1 MKRGRLLGAAVLIVI
16 ALAVAW
22 PLVQDMNDQAYR
34 TAVGEAF
41 DEVRPILAELTV
53 AAGVRDLD
61 RVEKMGSQLSDRA
74 HYWQTQLTPM
84 PVSKNLTQAKAYWSS
99 VLTNLNRS
107 GDAYVRAARQERAG
121 QTSEA
126 ADSWNYAEEYMMAAN
141 EQWPHAAKALTT
153 YDGRRG

>member
-1 MKRGRLLGAAVLIVI
+1 MGRLLGVAVLLVI

-22 PLVQDMNDQAYR
+22 TPLQDMNDLAYR

-41 DEVRPILAELTV
+41 DEIRPTLAELTA
-53 AAGVRDLD
+53 AAGEHDLD
-61 RVEKMGSQLSDRA
+61 RIEMVGSRLSQRA

-84 PVSKNLTQAKAYWSS
+84 PVSKNLTQTKLYWST
-99 VLTNLNRS
+99 VLTNLNKS

-121 QTSEA
+121 QKSEA
-126 ADSWNYAEEYMMAAN
+126 ADSWNYAEEYMMAAM
-141 EQWPHAAKALTT
+141 EQWPHAAKALAT